1 MSSKKMFSIVRLAL
15 VCLVSYLPIQSFSES
30 NNISENIKHTGLYVS
45 GQYKPT
51 VSHFSN
57 FSVKETYTD
66 TKKLLGLQKN
76 ADSITSDIKT
86 NTKFDIPYNAKFKDN
101 AISFSGA
108 VGYIAQEG
116 PRIEIE
122 GSYEEFD
129 IKDSGNYTINEAA
142 KYIALAR
149 AIASGQNYPDTGK
162 YVVIRNNGLSVASIT
177 INGCYDFSLNNLK
190 ISPYICAGFGG
201 DIIEFFSAVRFKFA
215 YQGKLGISYPLSSN
229 VILFA
234 DGYYHKVIGNQFKN
248 LNVQHVVNLTEA
260 PKATSAVATL
270 NIEYFGSEF
279 GLKFIF

>member
-1 MSSKKMFSIVRLAL
+1 MSSKKMFSIIRLAL

-66 TKKLLGLQKN
+66 TNKLLGLQKN

-149 AIASGQNYPDTGK
+149 AIANGQNYPDTGK
-162 YVVIRNNGLSVASIT
+162 YVVIRNNGLSVASII
-177 INGCYDFSLNNLK
+177 INGCYDFSLNNFK

>member
-1 MSSKKMFSIVRLAL
+1 MSSKKMFSIIRLAL
-15 VCLVSYLPIQSFSES
+15 VCLVSYLPVQSFSES
-30 NNISENIKHTGLYVS
+30 NNISESIKHTGLYIS

-57 FSVKETYTD
+57 FSVKETYINT
-66 TKKLLGLQKN
+66 TGLLGLQKN
-76 ADSITSDIKT
+76 ANSITSDIKT

-108 VGYIAQEG
+108 VGYIDQEG

-129 IKDSGNYTINEAA
+129 IKDSGNYTISEAA
-142 KYIALAR
+142 RYIALAR
-149 AIASGQNYPDTGK
+149 AITTGQNYPDTDK
-162 YVVIRNNGLSVASIT
+162 YVVMRNNGLSVASIV

-229 VILFA
+229 IILFA

-270 NIEYFGSEF
+270 NIEYFGSEL

>member
-15 VCLVSYLPIQSFSES
+15 VCLMSCLPIQSFSES
-30 NNISENIKHTGLYVS
+30 NNISENIKRTGLYIS

-66 TKKLLGLQKN
+66 TKELLGLQKN
-76 ADSITSDIKT
+76 ASSITGDIKT
-86 NTKFDIPYNAKFKDN
+86 NTKFDTPYNAKFKDN
-101 AISFSGA
+101 AISFNGA

-122 GSYEEFD
+122 GSYEKFD

-162 YVVIRNNGLSVASIT
+162 YVVIRNNGLSVASII

-229 VILFA
+229 IILFA

>member
-1 MSSKKMFSIVRLAL
+1 MSSKKMFSIIRLAL

-149 AIASGQNYPDTGK
+149 AIANGQNYPDTGK
-162 YVVIRNNGLSVASIT
+162 YVVIRNNGLSVASII
-177 INGCYDFSLNNLK
+177 INGCYDFSLNNFK